1 MLTVPALVVTLTSV
15 TAPAHPRP
23 GARCAGE
30 GALCATAGLV
40 PAAFGGAV
48 SGRLPAGAPDSP
60 LGQIGRALTA
70 LRERSSPS
78 TAYGPP
84 P

>member
-15 TAPAHPRP
+15 TAPA

-40 PAAFGGAV
+40 PAAIDGAV

-60 LGQIGRALTA
+60 LGQSGRALTA

-78 TAYGPP
+78 TAYGPRP
-84 P
+84 